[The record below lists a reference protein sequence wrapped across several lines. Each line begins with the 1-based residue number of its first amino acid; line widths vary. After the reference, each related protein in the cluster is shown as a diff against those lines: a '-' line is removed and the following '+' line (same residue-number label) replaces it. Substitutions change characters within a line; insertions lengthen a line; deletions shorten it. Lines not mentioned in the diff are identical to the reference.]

1 MMTEEKNDIKF
12 ENALEEL
19 EKIVNELEKGGL
31 SLDNSLDKFS
41 RGMKLIKMCHSRLDK
56 AEKKI
61 ELVLKENGE
70 FGETVDF
77 EDDNED
83 EDK

>member
-1 MMTEEKNDIKF
+1 MMTEENNNIKF
-12 ENALEEL
+12 ENALEDL

-31 SLDNSLDKFS
+31 SLDDSLDKFS

>member
-1 MMTEEKNDIKF
+1 MTEENNNIKF
-12 ENALEEL
+12 ENALEDL

-31 SLDNSLDKFS
+31 SLDDSLDKFS

>member
-1 MMTEEKNDIKF
+1 MMTEETNDIKF
-12 ENALEEL
+12 EKALEEL

-31 SLDNSLDKFS
+31 SLEDSLDKFS
-41 RGMKLIKMCHSRLDK
+41 RGMKLIKMCHTRLDK
-56 AEKKI
+56 AEKEI

-70 FGETVDF
+70 FSKTVNF

>member
-1 MMTEEKNDIKF
+1 MTEEKNDIKF
-12 ENALEEL
+12 EKALEDL

-31 SLDNSLDKFS
+31 SLDDSLDKFS

-61 ELVLKENGE
+61 EMVLKKDGE
-70 FGETVDF
+70 FDEIVNF
-77 EDDNED
+77 EEKDNEV
-83 EDK
+83 EEK